1 MAIQLDT
8 NDLKY
13 PLAAEAILA
22 RHNRGDHD
30 NETNITSA
38 IRDFLTDTGLA
49 QRDQIVE
56 ENPPSHGSRRAVD
69 LTALDTFIEVK
80 RRLGTVG
87 GFSPNPDYVRQ
98 LDDYLQQS
106 QQAGK
111 GVRMGVLT
119 DGKYWLLRWPG
130 AGEVKTAPPN
140 GFVLES
146 KDDWLPLYEWL
157 RDKALTPLDNL
168 TPDRETVPEHFGP
181 ASPLYQRDIDG
192 LRQLYSRNLDKETVK
207 VKRRLWHDLLRTALG
222 EIARSDDELDGLF
235 IRHTYLTAVVGM
247 VVQASFGIGIR
258 ELAESDPADLLQ
270 GRELHRRTGLQ
281 GVLESDFFS
290 WPAEVGG
297 LPLLKALARRVA
309 RFDWAQAPTDIA
321 VLLYETVIPPEERR
335 QLGEYYTPAWL
346 ARAMIGE
353 LVTDPLSQRTL
364 DPACGSGAFLTEAVA
379 HFIAAANA
387 ARWEPLETLNRLRT
401 AVTGIDVHPVA
412 VHLARSAWTLSARP
426 AIEAAALAGFSSP
439 ISIPVYLGDALQLRF
454 RAGDL
459 FAEREVTIE
468 VQDGQDTRLVFPV
481 SLVERAEDF
490 DALMS
495 GVADAIERGQDPLL
509 ALDDNHIND
518 PAERQALE
526 TTIGEMQKLHAQG
539 RDHIWAYYTRNMVRP
554 VALSRAKV
562 DVIIGN
568 PPWINYNQTADV
580 LRTELE
586 GLSKNVYGIWA
597 GGRYATHQD
606 VAGLFF
612 TRSVDLY
619 LKSGG
624 VIGFVMPHSALQA
637 GQYSKWR
644 SGNWRPPS
652 RRGPGRERAPASA
665 LSVEFNHKPAWD
677 LESLEPNTFFPVP
690 ASVVFARSMGQSGI
704 ATPLAG
710 TVQRWQG
717 RAGADDVRREA
728 AGITDTSV
736 AGDSPYAKLAR
747 NGATIFPRVLFFVNE
762 TENPAI
768 IHAGQTITV
777 NPRRG
782 SQDKEPWKELDLA
795 DISNQTIE
803 RRHLFNVHMGE
814 TVAPYVTLPPLQA
827 LLPLKQGEP
836 AIPADNNGIGG
847 IRLGGLERRMRER
860 WQTVS
865 RLWEDNRAPV
875 NRLNLLDQLDYMGKL
890 SSQLEW
896 QQDHEA
902 RPVRIVYTS
911 SGQPTA
917 AILEDDT
924 TLVENVLFWLCCK
937 NANEANYL
945 LAIINSA
952 ALYDAVSGLMPK
964 GQFGARHLHKHLWK
978 LPIPEYDPSVALHG
992 ELAEAGAAAAQGAAA
1007 KLAELRAEREERGQK
1022 LAVTI
1027 ARRELRAWLRASD
1040 EGAAVESA
1048 VSRLLAGGR
1057 C

>member
-1 MAIQLDT
+1 
-8 NDLKY
+8 
-13 PLAAEAILA
+13 
-22 RHNRGDHD
+22 
-30 NETNITSA
+30 
-38 IRDFLTDTGLA
+38 
-49 QRDQIVE
+49 
-56 ENPPSHGSRRAVD
+56 
-69 LTALDTFIEVK
+69 
-80 RRLGTVG
+80 
-87 GFSPNPDYVRQ
+87 
-98 LDDYLQQS
+98 
-106 QQAGK
+106 
-111 GVRMGVLT
+111 MGVLT

-130 AGEVKTAPPN
+130 AGAIKTAPPN
-140 GFVLES
+140 GFVLEKS
-146 KDDWLPLYEWL
+146 DDWLPLYEWL

-168 TPDRETVPEHFGP
+168 TPDRETIQKHFGP

-192 LRQLYSRNLDKETVK
+192 LRQLYYRNSDKETVK

-222 EIARSDDELDGLF
+222 EIARSEDELDGLF

-247 VVQASFGIGIR
+247 VVQASFGIDIR

-309 RFDWAQAPTDIA
+309 RFDWAQAPADIA
-321 VLLYETVIPPEERR
+321 VMLYETVIPPEERR

-379 HFIAAANA
+379 HFIAAADA

-426 AIEAAALAGFSSP
+426 AIEAAARAGFSSP

-495 GVADAIERGQDPLL
+495 GVADAIESGQDPLL

-518 PAERQALE
+518 PAERQTLE
-526 TTIGEMQKLHAQG
+526 ATIGEMQDLHAQG

-586 GLSKNVYGIWA
+586 RLSKNVYGIWA

-978 LPIPEYDPSVALHG
+978 LPIPEYAPAVALHREIAG
-992 ELAEAGAAAAQGAAA
+992 AGAAAAAGAAA
-1007 KLAELRAEREERGQK
+1007 KLAELRTEYEQRRQTWANGGRRGPEPK
-1022 LAVTI
+1022 LTVTI
-1027 ARRELRAWLRASD
+1027 ARRELRKWLRAAP
-1040 EGAAVESA
+1040 EGAAAESA
-1048 VSRLLAGGR
+1048 VSRLLAGG
-1057 C
+1057 